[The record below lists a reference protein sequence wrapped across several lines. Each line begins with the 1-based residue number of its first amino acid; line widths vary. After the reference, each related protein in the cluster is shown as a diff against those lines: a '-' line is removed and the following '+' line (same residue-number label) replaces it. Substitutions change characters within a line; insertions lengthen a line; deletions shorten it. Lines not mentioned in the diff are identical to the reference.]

1 MSGYQL
7 LPAAVRDVES
17 IWDYTERNWGVKQA
31 EAYLRQIQHAIES
44 VAEHPD
50 FGKRRADIAPV
61 YYSIAVGSHVVFF
74 RIEDGIVVV
83 RVLHQRMDPRAHKL
97 L

>member
-7 LPAAVRDVES
+7 LPAVVRDVES
-17 IWDYTERNWGVKQA
+17 IWDYIERNWGVKQA

-50 FGKRRADIAPV
+50 FGK
-61 YYSIAVGSHVVFF
+61 
-74 RIEDGIVVV
+74 
-83 RVLHQRMDPRAHKL
+83 
-97 L
+97 